1 MPDILPI
8 GMQNIL
14 RYCEPGLRTRFQVRN
29 DIRMI
34 HYFQSQGQ
42 KIALDV
48 YSGAVH
54 LLDDLSYA
62 LLDELATLQ
71 NEGLFVPQN
80 GIDDATREEAKA
92 RVLSSSPAFSAEEAE
107 EALADLATLIAQKRL
122 FTEDP
127 YADLVLNLRER
138 KTYVK
143 ALCLNV
149 AHTCNLDCDYCFAS
163 QGKYHG
169 ERALMTKEVA
179 ERAIDFV
186 LNASGPH
193 RQIDIDFF
201 GGEPMLNWSLVK
213 DTVAYAR
220 EKETE
225 TGKQFRFTFTTNGM
239 LLDEEVTAF
248 LNREMHNVVLSLD
261 GRKEVHDRL
270 RHTIDGRGSYDRIV
284 PRFRAFV
291 KERGDKE
298 YYMRGT
304 FTKNNVDFFQDV
316 LHMANLGFYRL
327 SMEPVIGDPNE
338 PYMLGPDDL
347 PTLLGEYDKLA
358 AEMIRRNR
366 LARKMTREGGNINDL
381 APSDHPFVF
390 YHFMMNLEGGPCIHK
405 RIAGC
410 GSGVE
415 YLAVTP
421 QGELYP
427 CHQFVGEDAFAV
439 GNVWEGITKP
449 EVTEPFKA
457 CNCYSHPECAD
468 CWAKL
473 YCSGGCAANAL
484 HASGSLTGT
493 VPFSCALFRKRM
505 ECALAIQADLALSAQ
520 EEN

>member
-1 MPDILPI
+1 
-8 GMQNIL
+8 
-14 RYCEPGLRTRFQVRN
+14 
-29 DIRMI
+29 MI
-34 HYFQSQGQ
+34 HYFQSQGH

-54 LLDDLSYA
+54 ILDDISYSV
-62 LLDELATLQ
+62 LQKLDTLQ
-71 NEGLFVPQN
+71 RNGSFLPQN
-80 GIDDATREEAKA
+80 GLDDATRKQVSAQLHAEGA
-92 RVLSSSPAFSAEEAE
+92 VFSDAEISD
-107 EALADLATLIAQKRL
+107 ALDDFAALIEDERL

-127 YADLVLNLRER
+127 FGHLALNLRDR

-169 ERALMTKEVA
+169 ERALMTTEVA
-179 ERAIDFV
+179 RRAIDFV
-186 LNASGPH
+186 IEASGPH
-193 RQIDIDFF
+193 RSIDVDFF
-201 GGEPMLNWSLVK
+201 GGEPMLNWELVK

-220 EKETE
+220 SLEAAS
-225 TGKQFRFTFTTNGM
+225 GKKFRFTFTTNGM
-239 LLDEEVTAF
+239 LLSDDVTTF

-284 PRFRAFV
+284 PRFRSFV
-291 KERGDKE
+291 SRRGDQE

-304 FTKNNVDFFQDV
+304 FTKNNVDFYQDI
-316 LHMANLGFYRL
+316 LHMANMGFYRL
-327 SMEPVIGDPNE
+327 SMEPVIGDPSE
-338 PYMLGPDDL
+338 PYMLGPDDVEAL
-347 PTLLGEYDKLA
+347 NREYDKLA

-366 LARKMTREGGNINDL
+366 LAAKALAAGGSIDDL
-381 APSDHPFVF
+381 PPEDHPFIF

-405 RIAGC
+405 RISGC

-421 QGELYP
+421 KGELYP
-427 CHQFVGEDAFAV
+427 CHQFVGEDDYIV
-439 GNVWEGITKP
+439 GNVWDGITKQ
-449 EVTEPFKA
+449 EITADFKE
-457 CNCYSHPECAD
+457 CNCYSHPECAN

-505 ECALAIQADLALSAQ
+505 ECALAIQVDACVQQSEMESQATSPTECEATKA
-520 EEN
+520 

>member
-1 MPDILPI
+1 
-8 GMQNIL
+8 
-14 RYCEPGLRTRFQVRN
+14 
-29 DIRMI
+29 MI
-34 HYFQSQGQ
+34 HFFQSQGY

-54 LLDDLSYA
+54 ILDDLSFA
-62 LLDELATLQ
+62 LLDVLETLQ
-71 NEGLFVPQN
+71 KEKLFFPQQGL
-80 GIDDATREEAKA
+80 DDDTRKTATT
-92 RVLSSSPAFSAEEAE
+92 RVLTTFPSFSADEVD
-107 EALADLATLIAQKRL
+107 EALSDLATLIKEKRL

-127 YADLVLNLRER
+127 YANLSLQLRDR

-169 ERALMTKEVA
+169 ARSLMTMEVA
-179 ERAIDFV
+179 QRAIDFV
-186 LNASGPH
+186 VEASGPH
-193 RQIDIDFF
+193 KKIDIDFF
-201 GGEPMLNWSLVK
+201 GGEPMLNWQLVK

-220 EKETE
+220 KKEAETE
-225 TGKQFRFTFTTNGM
+225 KQFRFTFTTNGM
-239 LLDEEVTAF
+239 LLDDEVTEF

-284 PRFRAFV
+284 PRFRSFV
-291 KERGDKE
+291 EQRGEKE

-304 FTKNNVDFFQDV
+304 FTKNNVDFYQDV

-327 SMEPVIGDPNE
+327 SMEPVIGDANE
-338 PYMLGPDDL
+338 PYMLSSED
-347 PTLLGEYDKLA
+347 TAALLNEYDKLA
-358 AEMIRRNR
+358 SEMIRRNR
-366 LARKMTREGGNINDL
+366 IARNALRQGKSLDDL
-381 APSDHPFVF
+381 SPTDHPFVF

-405 RIAGC
+405 RISGC

-421 QGELYP
+421 QGDLYP
-427 CHQFVGEDAFAV
+427 CHQFVGEEQFIV
-439 GNVWEGITKP
+439 GDVYDGITNSA
-449 EVTEPFKA
+449 VTEPFKA
-457 CNCYSHPECAD
+457 CNCYSHPECSD

-473 YCSGGCAANAL
+473 YCSGGCAANAW

-493 VPFSCALFRKRM
+493 VPFSCTLFRKRM
-505 ECALAIQADLALSAQ
+505 ECALAIQVDQALAAQ
-520 EEN
+520 E